1 MVCKTVPFLRKKTFS
16 WFESKVSKTTSSL
29 GEFNLH
35 LPFWIIQVPFC
46 QTKVPF
52 YWSKEPF
59 DWIELNLIEFSIL
72 FKQFFNFD
80 LFHLK
85 YFYKCFTEA
94 YAIYKI
100 VDHGNKKLN
109 RNAHNAMRKSLL
121 WNTCWLQIKNF
132 TQTSAFSCF
141 CGLNDFNFL

>member
-1 MVCKTVPFLRKKTFS
+1 MPFLRKKNFFLI
-16 WFESKVSKTTSSL
+16 WIKSL
-29 GEFNLH
+29 QNNFQFGEFNLH

-72 FKQFFNFD
+72 FKHFFNFD

-85 YFYKCFTEA
+85 YFYKCFT
-94 YAIYKI
+94 AIYKI

-109 RNAHNAMRKSLL
+109 RNAHNAVRKILL